1 MGRYKVT
8 LEPRLLGRSR
18 ETEVSSEITD
28 ALGYKIKLKD
38 QLYDSLS
45 HVTISLNQGLCIRL
59 CLRTRTGVSSERPNY
74 K

>member
-1 MGRYKVT
+1 MPARDVSQ
-8 LEPRLLGRSR
+8 PQLLGRSR

-28 ALGYKIKLKD
+28 ALGYKIKLKG

-45 HVTISLNQGLCIRL
+45 YVTISLNRGLCIRL
-59 CLRTRTGVSSERPNY
+59 GLKTRSGVSSEHQNY